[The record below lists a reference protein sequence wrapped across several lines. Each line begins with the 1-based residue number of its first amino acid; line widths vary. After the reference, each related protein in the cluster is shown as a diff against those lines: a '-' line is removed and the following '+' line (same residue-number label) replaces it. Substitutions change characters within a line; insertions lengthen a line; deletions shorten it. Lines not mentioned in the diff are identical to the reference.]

1 MAELEDAGAGDGTVA
16 ATRDAI
22 LDAAQAALEAHGVRR
37 TTVSDIAR
45 RCGVSRQTIYRYWPD
60 VTSLYAQV
68 LTRELLRTVPTEAP
82 VSSLDGLVAALVA
95 TAAHVRDLPLL
106 SRLRDTD
113 PELLGRYTFER
124 LGTSQRDILAR
135 LSLLLGTGAEAGF
148 VRADDPSRLAAM
160 VLLIV
165 QSAVQSAPLYAD
177 VLPEGE
183 WEEELAHALRGY
195 LAPAGAGA

>member
-1 MAELEDAGAGDGTVA
+1 MAEVESAGAGDGTVA
-16 ATRDAI
+16 ATREAI

-68 LTRELLRTVPTEAP
+68 LTRELLRTVPVEAP
-82 VSSLDGLVAALVA
+82 VSSLDGLVSALVA
-95 TAAHVRDLPLL
+95 TAVHVRDLPLL

-124 LGTSQRDILAR
+124 LGTSQRDILSR
-135 LSLLLGTGAEAGF
+135 LSLLLEAGAAAGF
-148 VRADDPSRLAAM
+148 VRAGGAPRLAAM

-177 VLPEGE
+177 ALPDAA
-183 WEEELAHALRGY
+183 WREELALALRGY
-195 LAPAGAGA
+195 LAPAGARA